1 MLGCCAVLD
10 LRQYTL
16 HPGQRDRLIEIFDE
30 SFVEGQE
37 AQGMHIAGQFRDL
50 DDPDRFVWLR
60 GFTDLPARAEALQN
74 FYYGPVW
81 RARSAEANATMLDS
95 DNALLL
101 KPIDLGPGYP
111 TLDAPRPPIGA
122 TESPDSVIAG
132 AIYHRANRGAGAVDH
147 DGFVEFF
154 TDQVVPV
161 LTDTGAVL
169 TASFETLAAE
179 NNFPAL
185 PLRDDTV
192 LAWFATFPDDA
203 AYKAH
208 LTRLEASPTWQN
220 KVLPELICRS
230 AAPPQRLRLRPT
242 ARSQFR

>member
-1 MLGCCAVLD
+1 
-10 LRQYTL
+10 
-16 HPGQRDRLIEIFDE
+16 
-30 SFVEGQE
+30 
-37 AQGMHIAGQFRDL
+37 MHIVGQFRDL

-81 RARSAEANATMLDS
+81 RARSAEANPTMVDS

-101 KPIDLGPGYP
+101 KPIELGPAYP
-111 TLDAPRPPIGA
+111 ALDAPRPPVGA
-122 TESPDSVIAG
+122 TEVPDSVIAG
-132 AIYHRANRGAGAVDH
+132 AIYHRAKQGAGATDRYAGSVDRH
-147 DGFVEFF
+147 TERDVGAIGTTVPPDDGFVEFF
-154 TDQVVPV
+154 AEQVVPV

-169 TASFETLAAE
+169 SATFETLVAE

-185 PLRDDTV
+185 PLRDETV

-203 AYKAH
+203 AYEAH
-208 LTRLEASPTWQN
+208 RSRLEASPTWQN
-220 KVLPELICRS
+220 KVLPELTCRS
-230 AAPPQRLRLRPT
+230 AARPQNLHLRPT